1 MLVPLQF
8 LCQPRDF
15 LLVSIHRRLREHYH
29 LGTLLT
35 LDGAATRV
43 DHVGVGDLRE
53 EQRRRLDLALGSQH
67 QATGVDHQVAVVVR
81 EWQRGVNVYTVQRSP
96 DEAVARIGT
105 EDRIIS
111 HLEGPMV
118 PVGNQT
124 EQ

>member
-8 LCQPRDF
+8 FPQPRDF
-15 LLVSIHRRLREHYH
+15 LLVFINRRLRKSDH

-43 DHVGVGDLRE
+43 DHVGVGNLRE

-81 EWQRGVNVYTVQRSP
+81 ERQRGVNV
-96 DEAVARIGT
+96 
-105 EDRIIS
+105 
-111 HLEGPMV
+111 
-118 PVGNQT
+118 
-124 EQ
+124 